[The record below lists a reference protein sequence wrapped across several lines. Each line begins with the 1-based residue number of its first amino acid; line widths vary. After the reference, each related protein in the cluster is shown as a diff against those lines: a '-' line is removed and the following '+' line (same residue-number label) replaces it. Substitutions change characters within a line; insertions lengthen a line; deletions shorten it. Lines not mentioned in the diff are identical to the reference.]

1 MPKLVMT
8 HGVADVKTWLSFK
21 KERAESSAVIGGLNA
36 MDLSAQDG
44 SRAVAVRADVDD
56 PAVPPVVTVV
66 PDLPVLSQQVHP
78 RVDLLLGE
86 RPPVRAGRLTGRSA
100 SSISVT

>member
-44 SRAVAVRADVDD
+44 RADVDD

-66 PDLPVLSQQVHP
+66 PDLPALSQQGQQRGV
-78 RVDLLLGE
+78 RLLGE
-86 RPPVRAGRLTGRSA
+86 RPPVWAGRLTGRSA